1 MTKEQINTDRQREL
15 IAELGKTAT
24 VRADGLTEYREDYGQ
39 KAASLA
45 SQHKEVIQ
53 QLTDEYHQER
63 SRLELEYADA
73 LSRVE
78 TIYSA
83 ESKSAKR
90 LFEDATD
97 KVHEEADLAITAAKQ
112 KWINDEHSA
121 MERFNAVKYEPR
133 TEFEAF
139 ENGLEQRRFELE
151 TLEHRANAI
160 VKARWCKLPQHED
173 NDSKWVTE
181 IPNAM
186 QDFSTALDEA
196 HSTLVTLSNQARGKF
211 IADAWPFL
219 IGILISLAAI
229 YPAGTTLGWSNFIW
243 IPLAI
248 VAGVVPGIAAF
259 WFVFPSARRQTME
272 TYGELHEFIT
282 KGRRSLSSALENAR
296 EKANEKTLEI
306 IRRKDEAV
314 GKAKQEFSSAT
325 KTSEEKRKQQ
335 LEQYNQSLPEKRT
348 TTERL
353 RNEKL
358 AEISGKYPNLLEHL
372 KTGFEEETA
381 RLRSELRQDIADNE
395 TQFKENS
402 ANAERLWQKGL
413 TAFEQSVQSM
423 NDYCEEVCPDWTSI
437 DWSTWKSAAKAPAAL
452 RFGKYRPKFEQL
464 EEQDSCL
471 PAVLSYPAQPSLLF
485 KADGTGRE
493 LAITSMQNIMLRM
506 LTSMPP
512 GKVRFT
518 IIDPTGLGQN
528 FSAFM
533 HLADFDERLVANRIW
548 TESGHITQRLTDLT
562 EHMENVIQK
571 YLRNEYQSIQEYNA
585 HAGEVAEPFQIL
597 VVANFP
603 ANFSE
608 DASRRLASIATS
620 GSRCGVYTLILNDT
634 RIKLPRSFDIEE
646 LEKNATTLEWDGAQ
660 FRWQHAGLKE
670 FPLELD
676 QPPSD
681 DGFTDAV
688 KVVGREAKDSNRVE
702 VPFRTVAAKDE
713 QWWKS
718 DSRGDV
724 EVALGRVGATKL
736 QTMRLGK
743 GTSQHVLISGKTG
756 SGKSTLLHA
765 LITNL
770 AVHYS
775 PDEIQFY
782 LIDFKKGV
790 EFKPYATH
798 ALPHARV
805 IAIESEREFGLSA
818 LERLDLEL
826 KQRGDLFR
834 NHGVQSVKG
843 YRDANPAAVMP
854 RILLVIDEFQELFVK
869 DDRISQE
876 SGLLLD
882 RLVRQ
887 GRAFGIHV
895 LLGSQ
900 TLAGAYTLARS
911 TIGQMAVRIALQC
924 SEADAHL
931 ILSED
936 NTAARLLS
944 RPGEAI
950 YNDANGLFE
959 GNHPFQVV
967 WLPAA
972 EHEGYL
978 RRVKKMADDQNR
990 DDPPPLIF
998 EGNIPADPRENQL
1011 LCKAISQPKA
1021 DVNAAIVSRAW
1032 LGAAVAIK
1040 EPTSLVF
1047 RRQAG
1052 ANLLVVGQHEE
1063 LAQGLLANCLIG
1075 LAAGLSNGTPGDA
1088 KFYVLDGA
1096 RSDGPDAGF
1105 WASVAKR
1112 LPLNIELVTPRNV
1125 SESIGE
1131 LATEVAR
1138 RSDASDD
1145 SSPARF
1151 LFVYNLSRFRE
1162 LKKSDDE
1169 FGFSDFGDDEE
1180 EKVDKQFTQILREGP
1195 NFGVHSLIWS
1205 DTYNNVNRWFDR
1217 QMMKN
1222 MEMRVLFQMGAND
1235 SSNLMDSPA
1244 ASKLGVHRAY
1254 YYSEEHGDQE
1264 KFRPY
1269 GVPTDEWINFVATE
1283 LGKRQA
1289 GNIEV

>member
-1 MTKEQINTDRQREL
+1 VTKKQITTDYQREQITKLSKLAAARSDE
-15 IAELGKTAT
+15 
-24 VRADGLTEYREDYGQ
+24 LTEHHEDHQ
-39 KAASLA
+39 HLADTLA
-45 SQHKEVIQ
+45 SQNEEVVQ
-53 QLTDEYHQER
+53 QLKDEYKQER
-63 SRLELEYADA
+63 SRLETEYADA

-78 TIYSA
+78 TVYSV
-83 ESKSAKR
+83 ESKTAKR
-90 LFEDATD
+90 SFEDATD

-112 KWINDEHSA
+112 KWIHDEHAA
-121 MERFNAVKYEPR
+121 MEKFNAVKYDPR
-133 TEFEAF
+133 TEFEGF
-139 ENGLEQRRFELE
+139 EKELEQRRFELDA
-151 TLEHRANAI
+151 LEHRANAI
-160 VKARWCKLPQHED
+160 VVARWCKLPPAED
-173 NDSKWVTE
+173 TDSKWVTE
-181 IPNAM
+181 LPNAM
-186 QDFSTALDEA
+186 EDFSQALDDS
-196 HSTLVTLSNQARGKF
+196 HSKLVALSNQARGRF
-211 IADAWPFL
+211 IADGWPFL
-219 IGILISLAAI
+219 IGVLLGLAAI
-229 YPAGTTLGWSNFIW
+229 YPAGASLGWSNLVW
-243 IPLAI
+243 IAIAIAAGVLPCI
-248 VAGVVPGIAAF
+248 VAF
-259 WFVFPSARRQTME
+259 WLVFPSARRLTME
-272 TYGELHEFIT
+272 TFGEFREFVT
-282 KGRRSLSSALENAR
+282 KGRRSLSSALEGSR
-296 EKANEKTLEI
+296 EKANERTLEI
-306 IRRKDEAV
+306 IRLKDEEV
-314 GKAKQEFSSAT
+314 GKAKQEFSTAT
-325 KTSEEKRKQQ
+325 KQVEEKRESQ
-335 LEQYNQSLPEKRT
+335 LLQYNESLPEKRNSA
-348 TTERL
+348 ERV

-358 AEISGKYPNLLEHL
+358 EQISQKYPDLLDQL
-372 KTGFEEETA
+372 KGGFEEELE
-381 RLRSELRQDIADNE
+381 RLQSELQQDTLDNDRTFE
-395 TQFKENS
+395 ENTAKTEQEWQEGL
-402 ANAERLWQKGL
+402 AN
-413 TAFEQSVQSM
+413 FEQSTESM
-423 NDYCEEVCPDWTSI
+423 NDYCAEVCPDWTTI
-437 DWSTWKSAAKAPAAL
+437 DWPSWKSSQAAPRAL
-452 RFGKYRPKFEQL
+452 QFGRYRPTFEQL
-464 EEQDSCL
+464 EDKQFSM
-471 PAVLSYPAQPSLLF
+471 PAVLSYPEQPSLLF

-493 LAITSMQNIMLRM
+493 IAIASMQNIMLRM

-533 HLADFDERLVANRIW
+533 HLADFDERLVSNRIW
-548 TESGHITQRLTDLT
+548 TESGHITRQLSDLT

-608 DASRRLASIATS
+608 DACRRLTSIANS

-634 RIKLPRSFDIEE
+634 RMKLPRNFDLEE
-646 LEKNATTLEWDGAQ
+646 LEKNSAALEWDGAW
-660 FRWQHAGLKE
+660 FRWKHESLKE
-670 FPLELD
+670 FPVELD

-681 DGFTDAV
+681 DGFTSAV
-688 KVVGREAKDSNRVE
+688 KIVGREAKDSNRVE
-702 VPFRTVAAKDE
+702 VPFRTVVAKDD
-713 QWWKS
+713 QWWKG

-736 QTMRLGK
+736 QSMRLGK

-770 AVHYS
+770 AIHYS

-798 ALPHARV
+798 AMPHARV
-805 IAIESEREFGLSA
+805 IAIESEREFGLSV

-843 YRDANPAAVMP
+843 YRDANPDAVMP
-854 RILLVIDEFQELFVK
+854 RTLLVIDEFQELFVK

-967 WLPAA
+967 WLPAE
-972 EHEGYL
+972 EHEEYL
-978 RRVKKMADDQNR
+978 RRVNEMADKQNR
-990 DDPPPLIF
+990 NDPPPLVF
-998 EGNIPADPRENQL
+998 EGNVPADPIENQS
-1011 LCKAISQPKA
+1011 LCKAISSPTA
-1021 DVNAAIVSRAW
+1021 DPHAAIVSRAW

-1040 EPTSLVF
+1040 EPTSVVF

-1052 ANLLVVGQHEE
+1052 ANLLVVGQHDE
-1063 LAQGLLANCLIG
+1063 LAQGLLANCLVG
-1075 LAAGLSNGTPGDA
+1075 LAAGLSNGSPKDA
-1088 KFYVLDGA
+1088 KFYILDGA
-1096 RSDGPDAGF
+1096 RPDGPDAGF
-1105 WASVAKR
+1105 WTGIAKR
-1112 LPLNIELVTPRNV
+1112 LPLNIELVTPKTV
-1125 SESIGE
+1125 TDSLGE
-1131 LATEVAR
+1131 LAAEVAR
-1138 RSDASDD
+1138 RSEADDD
-1145 SSPARF
+1145 SAPARF
-1151 LFVYNLSRFRE
+1151 VLIYNLSRFRD
-1162 LKKSDDE
+1162 LKKSDDDL
-1169 FGFSDFGDDEE
+1169 GFSDFGDDED
-1180 EKVDKQFTQILREGP
+1180 EKIDKQFNQILREGP
-1195 NFGVHSLIWS
+1195 NYGVHSLIWS

-1217 QMMKN
+1217 QMLKN

-1269 GVPTDEWINFVATE
+1269 GVPTNEWINFVAEE
-1283 LGKRQA
+1283 LGKRQE